1 MCNESNDNHRVCPT
15 QVFLESCFACGKA
28 NNLLTVECSSR
39 SLISHAY
46 SGARERVCVLLLLLS
61 LRDIGAV
68 MESRICWLRRFNNN
82 NNSSIP

>member
-46 SGARERVCVLLLLLS
+46 SGARERVCVCAAAA
-61 LRDIGAV
+61 AV
-68 MESRICWLRRFNNN
+68 VAERYWSRYGVSYMLALPI
-82 NNSSIP
+82 